1 MKTTTP
7 SPDQKRQ
14 EALRA
19 MLAKLRDETY
29 ERVHELRHEQGE
41 DSDTEPGDEMDRARA
56 DTDVETHASL
66 IARAEE
72 RLRYIDEALGRV
84 EEGRYGICAG
94 CREHIP
100 VERLRA
106 VPFAIY
112 CVDCQQKPDRA
123 GRGWNEGGTIQPYDQ
138 QWTLPEEMKEAPD
151 VSAAS
156 DEVLSVTT
164 GSPFAEGQASES
176 ARPVTRQTPKSHP
189 HKK

>member
-1 MKTTTP
+1 MKSTNP

-14 EALRA
+14 EALHT
-19 MLAKLRDETY
+19 MLIKLRDETY

-41 DSDTEPGDEMDRARA
+41 DAETEPGDEMDRART

-72 RLRYIDEALGRV
+72 RLRYIDEAIGRV
-84 EEGRYGICAG
+84 DEGRYGICAG

-106 VPFAIY
+106 VPLAIY
-112 CVDCQQKPDRA
+112 CVDCQKKPDRV

-138 QWTLPEEMKEAPD
+138 QWTLPEEMEEARD
-151 VSAAS
+151 ITSAS
-156 DEVLSVTT
+156 EEVRSVTT
-164 GSPFAEGQASES
+164 GSPFAEGGS
-176 ARPVTRQTPKSHP
+176 ARTSLKGKPKVHRP
-189 HKK
+189 KN